1 MIPHQLQLK
10 NFFSYREATLDFTGL
25 HTACICGANGAGKSS
40 LLEAIA
46 WSIWGKSRAAS
57 EDDAIHIGEKE
68 VRVDFTFQSQGQ
80 ICRVIRSR
88 RRGQSSS
95 LEFQVETPT
104 GFRSLTAKGL
114 RATQQKLLDHLKLD
128 YDTFINS
135 AYLRQGRA
143 DEFMLRSPSE
153 RKQILADLL
162 KLDLYDE
169 LSKKANSMA
178 NQTTGQEKLLLQN
191 LETLKEQ
198 LQQESEIAT
207 ELARTQTHL
216 DELQQVQEGD
226 RATLTQLQAQQNQR
240 QGWQQQL
247 DWYRQQGEN
256 RQRESQRQQQELT
269 DARQR
274 QQELSQL
281 LEQETEIDCGYAQF
295 QQLQG
300 QEEVFSQK
308 FNALQDARTHL
319 EGVREQL
326 TQQANDY
333 QQQQQG
339 TIAELEA
346 LDRQAGDLAR
356 ILAQSAQVEAG
367 LKELQT
373 ARDRLQTL
381 DRLQAEVAPLMQR
394 RLQLQGE
401 LDRATARLNARL
413 EQIQAQQIALGNPD
427 TQTAQLQSALA
438 ELGEQI
444 SELEKKQVHQQRVR
458 EKGLERRSFL
468 DRLKAHQRDYEAN
481 IEEFDR
487 KIKMLQVPDAQCP
500 LCDRPLDEHHWDLV
514 AQKHQEQHRDI
525 MGQLWVVK
533 EQLAVSEL
541 EIQVLRQE
549 YGQLSHE
556 LAGYDALRERRGQLQ
571 AQLDASDRDRST
583 LEGLAAEQIE
593 IERSLEVGDYAV
605 EVRSEL
611 EELNRT
617 VDRLDYDEKN
627 HALARGAVDRL
638 RWAQIKDAELRSAKT
653 QQAKIDERRPELVA
667 HSRYLEQQLDRLHAE
682 SELARQRADLERYI
696 ANLDYNLTEH
706 SQVRGA
712 LREAQVWVRKAE
724 ELRGAKQ
731 ESPRVQ
737 QRIGGLMESVQQ
749 YDRDAETARSQMA
762 AMRTQLE
769 RTPDRIVD
777 IQTLEGKIQQR
788 RRELDGAI
796 AEYGRLQ
803 QQQQQLETLQTEY
816 EQRQRQLQAIRRQS
830 RVYRELSQA
839 FGKNGIQAL
848 TIENVLPELEGETN
862 RILSRLSA
870 NQLHVRFVT
879 QRASKGSK
887 KKTKL
892 IDTLDILIADARGTR
907 PYETYSGGEAFRIN
921 FAIRLAL
928 AKLLAGRSGTA
939 LQLLII
945 DEGFGTQD
953 DRGCERLVAAINA
966 ISSDFACILAVTHI
980 PHLKEAFQARIEV
993 QKMEN
998 GSQLHLSI

>member
-1 MIPHQLQLK
+1 MIPLQLQLK
-10 NFFSYREATLDFTGL
+10 NFFSYREATLDFQGL

-40 LLEAIA
+40 LLEAMA

-114 RATQQKLLDHLKLD
+114 RATQQKLLEHIKLD

-162 KLDLYDE
+162 KLDRYDE
-169 LSKKANSMA
+169 LSKKAKEIAS
-178 NQTTGQEKLLLQN
+178 QTTGQEKLLEQN
-191 LETLKEQ
+191 LATLTEQ
-198 LQQESEIAT
+198 LQQEGEIAE
-207 ELARTQTHL
+207 ELARTQTCL
-216 DELQQVQEGD
+216 AELQQAQEGD
-226 RATLTQLQAQQNQR
+226 RSTLAQLQTQQTQR

-247 DWYRQQGEN
+247 DWHRQQADR
-256 RQRESQRQQQELT
+256 RQRESHRQQLEL
-269 DARQR
+269 ANA
-274 QQELSQL
+274 QQHAEELDRL
-281 LEQETEIDCGYAQF
+281 LERETQIDRGYATF

-300 QEEVFSQK
+300 EEEVFSEK
-308 FNALQDARTHL
+308 FNALQDARTRL

-326 TQQANDY
+326 TQHASDY
-333 QQQQQG
+333 RQQQQAAV
-339 TIAELEA
+339 AELEA
-346 LDRQAGDLAR
+346 LDRQTENLAK
-356 ILAQSAQVEAG
+356 ILAQEAQVAAG
-367 LKELQT
+367 LEELQV
-373 ARDRLQTL
+373 AREHLTNFDRLQT
-381 DRLQAEVAPLMQR
+381 EVAPLVQR
-394 RLQLQGE
+394 RLQLQTE

-413 EQIQAQQIALGNPD
+413 EQIQTQQTALGNPD
-427 TQTAQLQSALA
+427 AQTLELQAALDELSAQI
-438 ELGEQI
+438 G
-444 SELEKKQVHQQRVR
+444 ELEKKQVYQQRVR

-468 DRLKAHQRDYEAN
+468 DRLKAHQRDYEVQ

-487 KIKMLQVPDAQCP
+487 KIKMLQVPDALCP

-514 AQKHQEQHRDI
+514 AQKHQEQHREI

-533 EQLAVSEL
+533 EQLDASES

-549 YGQLSHE
+549 YSQLSQE

-571 AQLDASDRDRST
+571 AQLDASDRDRAT
-583 LEGLAAEQIE
+583 LEELAAQRTE
-593 IERSLEVGDYAV
+593 IERALAVGDYAL
-605 EVRSEL
+605 EVR
-611 EELNRT
+611 EELAQL
-617 VDRLDYDEKN
+617 DRSVEQLNYDEKN

-638 RWAQIKDAELRSAKT
+638 RWAQIKDAELRAARK
-653 QQAKIDERRPELVA
+653 QQADIDERRPELEA
-667 HSRYLEQQLDRLHAE
+667 RSADLERQLDVLQTE
-682 SELARQRADLERYI
+682 SDLARQRADLERYI
-696 ANLDYNLTEH
+696 TNLDYNLEEH
-706 SQVRGA
+706 GRVRGA
-712 LREAQVWVRKAE
+712 LREAQVWVRRVE

-737 QRIGGLMESVQQ
+737 QRIAGLMESLQE
-749 YDRDAETARSQMA
+749 YDREAQTARSQMTA
-762 AMRTQLE
+762 VREQLE
-769 RTPDRIVD
+769 ETPDRTGD
-777 IQTLEGKIQQR
+777 IQTLEGQIQQR

-796 AEYGRLQ
+796 AAYGRLQ
-803 QQQQQLETLQTEY
+803 QQQQQLEALQGEY
-816 EQRQRQLQAIRRQS
+816 EERQQQLKAIRRQS

-848 TIENVLPELEGETN
+848 TIENVLPELEAETN

-870 NQLHVRFVT
+870 NQLHVQFVT
-879 QRASKGSK
+879 QRARKGSK
-887 KKTKL
+887 KNAKL

-939 LQLLII
+939 LQMLIV

-966 ISSDFACILAVTHI
+966 IAADFACILAVTHI

-993 QKMEN
+993 QKTEN